1 MLSNSNIE
9 IKPTIVSKY
18 CDEEIVHLG
27 ADTFHIP
34 YPVNFNRYIVD
45 KNYIARPDLIS
56 KMMYG
61 DERYGDIICKINGIS
76 NPFELNEGMRI
87 IVPAV
92 EDITKFLYRDT
103 FDDSVESD
111 VESSKPKP
119 KAKKDK
125 RKPNEAIIGDTRF
138 KIDKTRRVI
147 VY

>member
-9 IKPTIVSKY
+9 IKPTIVSKH
-18 CDEEIVHLG
+18 CGEEIVHLG

-87 IVPAV
+87 VVPAV

-111 VESSKPKP
+111 VVSSKPKP

-147 VY
+147 IY